1 MNSFI
6 VYLSIL
12 WYSFVDVNCTLVL
25 LKTSSVQFLN
35 LVALPSPVTCIWVF
49 WKWIWP
55 ARNLMLQHS
64 CQIWVAISGDLIL
77 YLSLSKY
84 SQVFQICTSQ
94 NVCSHQVSLLC
105 LLTVHSYSELSSDIC
120 NDVKEQWTL
129 YPDLQTD
136 SSYFKGEDNFLILKM
151 TIWYQAEPLF
161 RCKF

>member
-55 ARNLMLQHS
+55 ARNLMFQHC
-64 CQIWVAISGDLIL
+64 CQISVAIPGDLIL

-84 SQVFQICTSQ
+84 SKCFRFV
-94 NVCSHQVSLLC
+94 
-105 LLTVHSYSELSSDIC
+105 
-120 NDVKEQWTL
+120 
-129 YPDLQTD
+129 P
-136 SSYFKGEDNFLILKM
+136 LKM
-151 TIWYQAEPLF
+151 CVLTPSVFFACLKWIHIQSYRQLYVMIWTNPLSRPAD
-161 RCKF
+161 RCILLQRGRQHSNFKDDHLISSWSVV

>member
-35 LVALPSPVTCIWVF
+35 LVALPSPVTFIWVF

-55 ARNLMLQHS
+55 ARNLMFQNC
-64 CQIWVAISGDLIL
+64 CQISVAIPGDLIL

-84 SQVFQICTSQ
+84 SKCFR
-94 NVCSHQVSLLC
+94 
-105 LLTVHSYSELSSDIC
+105 
-120 NDVKEQWTL
+120 
-129 YPDLQTD
+129 
-136 SSYFKGEDNFLILKM
+136 FLPLKM
-151 TIWYQAEPLF
+151 CVLTKSVFFACLQWIHIQNYRQLYVMMWKNSEPFNQTCRQIHLTSKEKTAF
-161 RCKF
+161 

>member
-55 ARNLMLQHS
+55 ARNLMSQHC
-64 CQIWVAISGDLIL
+64 CQISVVISGDLIL

-94 NVCSHQVSLLC
+94 NVCVHQVSHLC
-105 LLTVHSYSELSSDIC
+105 LLTVNSYSELSPDIC
-120 NDVKEQWTL
+120 NDMKGQWTL
-129 YPDLQTD
+129 YPGLHTY
-136 SSYFKGEDNFLILKM
+136 SSYFEGEDSILILKM
-151 TIWYQAEPLF
+151 TIWYQAEPLI